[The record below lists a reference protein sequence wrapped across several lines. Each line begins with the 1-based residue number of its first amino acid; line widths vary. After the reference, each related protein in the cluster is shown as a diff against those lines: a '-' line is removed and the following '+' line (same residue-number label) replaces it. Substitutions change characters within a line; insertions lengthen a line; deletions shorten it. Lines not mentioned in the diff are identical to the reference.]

1 MYKRLLYI
9 FSLAFVLTSFLQ
21 PAQAAPDIN
30 IDEDVAEEPAKATA
44 YRYWIDD
51 NTNRTEAS
59 LNGEDI
65 ESNIDVSSLAI
76 GVHIYH
82 IQLKAPNGRW
92 GAITDIPFYAG
103 YKNTDEKEDDSN
115 VPSVEKIIYWIDD
128 DYDNKVT
135 QTYKEADITIE
146 KDITNL
152 AGGRHSYSLIA
163 INSQNRAAAVT
174 GSFYLPTTDGN
185 DESGEKEVTTIVS
198 CQYWVDDDKANAKT
212 LPYTS
217 EDISQQI
224 DYTQLA
230 GGVHTLHF
238 RMKNNEGLWRS
249 YEYSF
254 YTPENNNTEQAE
266 TLQPIT
272 GYRYGVNG
280 KSVTKVLTEV
290 DNIPSLAVDISFP
303 TAQEFTSVE
312 NYEFTTDYAS
322 KDVKVKRIGNLT
334 YYIQF
339 KNQAGNWG
347 EPVFIDSL
355 ASDSTIRTAKELEL
369 QHTLGIRKLGKGD
382 YDITK
387 FTIADNNG
395 YYFGSSSNCNVML
408 YQDNKRLMTFT
419 PEQMVSNKSTLLAP
433 GTYFAIIYNQDQ
445 DGSIRLTG
453 SKNWVN
459 DPVFGYANHQL
470 SISSDTPGATIRYTL
485 DGTMP
490 TSESAIYSA
499 PLDMTQNTRVRAMA
513 CADGMSDSF
522 IKSYL
527 VGDFDKQDCADP
539 VANYDGRKVTL
550 TTNSQNTDIYYTLD
564 GSDPTTQS
572 QLYNIDAG
580 IAVTEAGIIK
590 AFATMDLM
598 NDSKITTFEV
608 PSYYDGNE
616 KVSIKT
622 AGNLATAFDWCGGR
636 PLRDTLN
643 VVGNVNAADFA
654 AVAKMSNLKVLDMSA
669 AKPEGGTIGD
679 QALAGSNLVY
689 VSLPASLTT
698 CGKEIFANSSKLA
711 AVRWNTNTTLPAN
724 MLDGINNPNL
734 LLYVNTKSAVPAGIG
749 NVIASGVAENIVLSV
764 PEGEETGNF
773 FCPKAFTAQ
782 KISYTRNFTQETEVG
797 VCQGWETL
805 TLPFNVATIT
815 HETNGAIAPF
825 AKGSKSDKPFWL
837 YELSTEAGFRTASS
851 IKANTPYIISMPN
864 SQAYSD
870 EYILSGKVTFAATNA
885 MVSATTAASSKNE
898 SREFVACYNQTEKAE
913 GIYALNVGE
922 EYLGYR
928 PGSIFAENFKQVKPF
943 EAYLTTAQA
952 AQTFSRQFG
961 SSTTGIGMIPLKPV
975 YGLKAWSHGSTLYLQ
990 SDKARSVMVFNTMG
1004 MLMKKVDVEAGE
1016 TTAVTDLPSGI
1027 YIVNNKKMAIK

>member
-21 PAQAAPDIN
+21 SAQAAPDIN

-51 NTNRTEAS
+51 NTKKTEAS

-65 ESNIDVSSLAI
+65 ESNIDVSSLNI

-82 IQLKAPNGRW
+82 IQLKDQNGRW
-92 GAITDIPFYAG
+92 GATTDIPFYAG
-103 YKNTDEKEDDSN
+103 YKNTDVKEDDTTI
-115 VPSVEKIIYWIDD
+115 PPVEKIICWIDD

-135 QTYKEADITIE
+135 QAYKEADISIE
-146 KDITNL
+146 KDITNM
-152 AGGRHSYSLIA
+152 AGGKHSYSLIA
-163 INSQNRAAAVT
+163 INSQNHAATVT
-174 GSFYLPTTDGN
+174 GSFYLPTTDGSE
-185 DESGEKEVTTIVS
+185 DDSGEKEVTTIVS
-198 CQYWVDDDKANAKT
+198 YQYWVDDDKTNAKT

-217 EDISQQI
+217 DDISQQV
-224 DYTQLA
+224 DYSQLT
-230 GGVHTLHF
+230 GGLHTLHF
-238 RMKNNEGLWRS
+238 RLKNNEGSWRS
-249 YEYSF
+249 YEIPF
-254 YTPENNNTEQAE
+254 YTPENNTEQAE
-266 TLQPIT
+266 TQQPIT

-280 KSVTKVLTEV
+280 KSVTKDLTEV
-290 DNIPSLAVDISFP
+290 DNVPSLAVDISFP

-312 NYEFTTDYAS
+312 NYEFTTDNAS
-322 KDVKVKRIGNLT
+322 KDVKVKRIGDLT

-339 KNQAGNWG
+339 KNKAGNWG

-382 YDITK
+382 YDIAK

-408 YQDNKRLMTFT
+408 YQDNKHLSTFS

-470 SISSDTPGATIRYTL
+470 SISNDTPGATIRYTL

>member
-1 MYKRLLYI
+1 M
-9 FSLAFVLTSFLQ
+9 LTSFLQ

-51 NTNRTEAS
+51 NTNCTEAS

-163 INSQNRAAAVT
+163 INSQDRAAAVA

-290 DNIPSLAVDISFP
+290 DNIPSLAVDISVP

-382 YDITK
+382 YDIAK

-408 YQDNKRLMTFT
+408 YQDNKHLSTFS

-490 TSESAIYSA
+490 TSESAIYTA
-499 PLDMTQNTRVRAMA
+499 PLDMTQNTRIRAMA

-550 TTNSQNTDIYYTLD
+550 TTNSQNADIYYTLD
-564 GSDPTTQS
+564 GSTPTTQS

-622 AGNLATAFDWCGGR
+622 AGNLATAFDWCGGK

-643 VVGNVNAADFA
+643 VVGNVNDADFA

-679 QALAGSNLVY
+679 QALAGTNLVY
-689 VSLPASLTT
+689 VSLPANLTT

-825 AKGSKSDKPFWL
+825 ANGSKSDKPFWL
-837 YELSTEAGFRTASS
+837 YELSTEAGFRAASS

-990 SDKARSVMVFNTMG
+990 SDKVRSVMVFNTMG

>member
-1 MYKRLLYI
+1 M
-9 FSLAFVLTSFLQ
+9 LTSFLQ

-51 NTNRTEAS
+51 NTNCTEAS

-163 INSQNRAAAVT
+163 INSQDRAAAVA

-290 DNIPSLAVDISFP
+290 DNIPSLAVDISVP

-382 YDITK
+382 YDIAK

-419 PEQMVSNKSTLLAP
+419 PKQMVSNKSTLLAP

-490 TSESAIYSA
+490 TSESAIYTA
-499 PLDMTQNTRVRAMA
+499 PLDMTQNTRIRAMA

-564 GSDPTTQS
+564 GSDPTTLS

-622 AGNLATAFDWCGGR
+622 AGNLATAFDWCGGK

-643 VVGNVNAADFA
+643 VVGNVNDADFA

-679 QALAGSNLVY
+679 QALAGTNLVY
-689 VSLPASLTT
+689 VSLPANLTT

-825 AKGSKSDKPFWL
+825 ANGSKSDKPFWL
-837 YELSTEAGFRTASS
+837 YELSTEAGFRAASS

-990 SDKARSVMVFNTMG
+990 SDKVRSVMVFNTMG

>member
-51 NTNRTEAS
+51 NTNWTEAS

-163 INSQNRAAAVT
+163 INSQDRAAAVA

-290 DNIPSLAVDISFP
+290 DNIPSLAVDISVP

-382 YDITK
+382 YDIAK

-419 PEQMVSNKSTLLAP
+419 PKQMVSNKSTLLAP

-490 TSESAIYSA
+490 TSESAIYTA
-499 PLDMTQNTRVRAMA
+499 PLDMTQNTRIRAMA

-622 AGNLATAFDWCGGR
+622 AGNLATAFDWCGGK

-643 VVGNVNAADFA
+643 VVGNVNDADFA

-679 QALAGSNLVY
+679 LALAGTNLVY
-689 VSLPASLTT
+689 VSLPANLTT

-825 AKGSKSDKPFWL
+825 ANGSKSDKPFWL
-837 YELSTEAGFRTASS
+837 YELSTEAGFRAASS

-1027 YIVNNKKMAIK
+1027 YIVNNKKIAIK

>member
-1 MYKRLLYI
+1 M
-9 FSLAFVLTSFLQ
+9 LTSFLQ

-65 ESNIDVSSLAI
+65 ESNIDVSSLAV

-82 IQLKAPNGRW
+82 IQLKDPNGRW

-163 INSQNRAAAVT
+163 INSQNRAAAVA
-174 GSFYLPTTDGN
+174 GSFYLPTTEGN

-280 KSVTKVLTEV
+280 KSVTKVLTEM

-382 YDITK
+382 YDIAK

-453 SKNWVN
+453 SKNWAS

-490 TSESAIYSA
+490 TSESAIYTA
-499 PLDMTQNTRVRAMA
+499 PLDMTQNTRIRAMA

-550 TTNSQNTDIYYTLD
+550 TTNSQNADIYYTLD
-564 GSDPTTQS
+564 GSNPTTQS

-622 AGNLATAFDWCGGR
+622 AGNLATAFDWCGGK

-679 QALAGSNLVY
+679 QALAGTNLVY

>member
-51 NTNRTEAS
+51 NTNWTEAS

-163 INSQNRAAAVT
+163 INSQDRAAAVA

-249 YEYSF
+249 YKYSF

-290 DNIPSLAVDISFP
+290 DNIPSLAVDISVP

-382 YDITK
+382 YDIAK

-419 PEQMVSNKSTLLAP
+419 PKQMVSNKSTLLAP

-490 TSESAIYSA
+490 TSESAIYTA
-499 PLDMTQNTRVRAMA
+499 PLDMTQNTRIRAMA

-622 AGNLATAFDWCGGR
+622 AGNLATAFDWCGGK

-643 VVGNVNAADFA
+643 VVGNVNDADFA

-679 QALAGSNLVY
+679 LALAGTNLVY
-689 VSLPASLTT
+689 VSLPANLTT

-825 AKGSKSDKPFWL
+825 ANGSKNDKPFWL
-837 YELSTEAGFRTASS
+837 YELSTEAGFRAASS

-1027 YIVNNKKMAIK
+1027 YIVNNKKIAIK

>member
-1 MYKRLLYI
+1 M
-9 FSLAFVLTSFLQ
+9 LTSFLQ

-44 YRYWIDD
+44 YHYWIDD
-51 NTNRTEAS
+51 NTNWTEAS

-163 INSQNRAAAVT
+163 INSQDRAAAVA

-290 DNIPSLAVDISFP
+290 DNIPSLAVDISVP

-382 YDITK
+382 YDIAK

-419 PEQMVSNKSTLLAP
+419 PKQMVSNKSTLLAP

-490 TSESAIYSA
+490 TSESAIYTA
-499 PLDMTQNTRVRAMA
+499 PLDMTQNTRIRAMA

-622 AGNLATAFDWCGGR
+622 AGNLATAFDWCGGK

-643 VVGNVNAADFA
+643 VVGNVNDADFA

-679 QALAGSNLVY
+679 QALAGTNLVY
-689 VSLPASLTT
+689 VSLPANLTT

-825 AKGSKSDKPFWL
+825 ANGSKNDKPFWL
-837 YELSTEAGFRTASS
+837 YELSTEAGFRAASS

>member
-1 MYKRLLYI
+1 M
-9 FSLAFVLTSFLQ
+9 LTSFLQ

-30 IDEDVAEEPAKATA
+30 IDEDVAEEPTKATA

-65 ESNIDVSSLAI
+65 ESNIDVSSLAV

-82 IQLKAPNGRW
+82 IQLKGPNGRW

-103 YKNTDEKEDDSN
+103 YENTDEKEDDSN

-163 INSQNRAAAVT
+163 INSQNRAAAVA

-382 YDITK
+382 YDIAK

-453 SKNWVN
+453 SKNWAS

-490 TSESAIYSA
+490 TSESAIYTA

-550 TTNSQNTDIYYTLD
+550 TSNSQNTDIYYTLD

-598 NDSKITTFEV
+598 NDSKVITFEV

-622 AGNLATAFDWCGGR
+622 AGNLATAFDWCGGK

-643 VVGNVNAADFA
+643 VTGNVNAADFA

-679 QALAGSNLVY
+679 QALAGTNLVY

-837 YELSTEAGFRTASS
+837 YELSTEAGFRAASS

-1027 YIVNNKKMAIK
+1027 YIVNNKKIAIK

>member
-1 MYKRLLYI
+1 M
-9 FSLAFVLTSFLQ
+9 LTNFLQ

-51 NTNRTEAS
+51 NTSRTEAS

-280 KSVTKVLTEV
+280 KSVTKNLTEV
-290 DNIPSLAVDISFP
+290 DNVPSLAVDISFP

-312 NYEFTTDYAS
+312 NYEFTTDNAS
-322 KDVKVKRIGNLT
+322 KDVKVKRIGDLT

-339 KNQAGNWG
+339 KNKAGNWG

-382 YDITK
+382 YDIAK

-408 YQDNKRLMTFT
+408 YQDNKHLSTFS
-419 PEQMVSNKSTLLAP
+419 PEQMVSNKSTLLTP

-453 SKNWVN
+453 SKNWAN

>member
-51 NTNRTEAS
+51 NTNCTEAS

-163 INSQNRAAAVT
+163 INSQDRAAAVA

-290 DNIPSLAVDISFP
+290 DNIPSLAVDISVP

-382 YDITK
+382 YDIAK

-419 PEQMVSNKSTLLAP
+419 PKQMVSNKSTLLAP

-490 TSESAIYSA
+490 TSESAIYTA
-499 PLDMTQNTRVRAMA
+499 PLDMTQNTRIRAMA

-527 VGDFDKQDCADP
+527 VGDFDKQHCADP

-564 GSDPTTQS
+564 GSDPTTLS

-622 AGNLATAFDWCGGR
+622 AGNLATAFDWCGGK

-643 VVGNVNAADFA
+643 VVGNVNDADFA

-679 QALAGSNLVY
+679 QALAGTNLVY
-689 VSLPASLTT
+689 VSLPANLTT

-825 AKGSKSDKPFWL
+825 ANGSKSDKPFWL
-837 YELSTEAGFRTASS
+837 YELSTEAGFRAASS

-990 SDKARSVMVFNTMG
+990 SDKVRSVMVFNTMG

>member
-174 GSFYLPTTDGN
+174 GFFYLPTTDGN

-382 YDITK
+382 YDIAK

>member
-51 NTNRTEAS
+51 NTNWTEAS

-163 INSQNRAAAVT
+163 INSQDRAAAVA

-290 DNIPSLAVDISFP
+290 DNIPSLAVDISVP

-382 YDITK
+382 YDIAK

-419 PEQMVSNKSTLLAP
+419 PKQMVSNKSTLLAP

-490 TSESAIYSA
+490 TSESAIYTA
-499 PLDMTQNTRVRAMA
+499 PLDMTQNTRIRAMA

-550 TTNSQNTDIYYTLD
+550 TTNSQNADIYYTLD
-564 GSDPTTQS
+564 GSTPTTQS

-598 NDSKITTFEV
+598 NNSKVITFEV

-622 AGNLATAFDWCGGR
+622 AGNLATAFDWCGGK

-643 VVGNVNAADFA
+643 VVGNVNDADFA

-679 QALAGSNLVY
+679 LALAGTNLVY
-689 VSLPASLTT
+689 VSLPANLTT

-825 AKGSKSDKPFWL
+825 ANGSKNDKPFWL
-837 YELSTEAGFRTASS
+837 YELSTEAGFRAASS

-1027 YIVNNKKMAIK
+1027 YIVNNKKIAIK

>member
-65 ESNIDVSSLAI
+65 ESNIDVSSLAV

-82 IQLKAPNGRW
+82 IQLKDPNGRW

-163 INSQNRAAAVT
+163 INSQNRAAAVA
-174 GSFYLPTTDGN
+174 GSFYLPTTEGN

-382 YDITK
+382 YDIAK

-453 SKNWVN
+453 SKNWAS

-490 TSESAIYSA
+490 TSESAIYTA
-499 PLDMTQNTRVRAMA
+499 PLDMTQNTRIRAMA

-550 TTNSQNTDIYYTLD
+550 TTNSQNADIYYTLD
-564 GSDPTTQS
+564 GSNPTTQS

-622 AGNLATAFDWCGGR
+622 AGNLATAFDWCGGK

-679 QALAGSNLVY
+679 QALAGTNLVY

>member
-1 MYKRLLYI
+1 M
-9 FSLAFVLTSFLQ
+9 LTSFLQ

-51 NTNRTEAS
+51 NTNWTEAS

-163 INSQNRAAAVT
+163 INSQDRAAAVA

-290 DNIPSLAVDISFP
+290 DNIPSLAVDISVP

-382 YDITK
+382 YDIAK

-419 PEQMVSNKSTLLAP
+419 PKQMVSNKSTLLAP

-459 DPVFGYANHQL
+459 DPIFGYTNHQL

-490 TSESAIYSA
+490 TSESAIYTA
-499 PLDMTQNTRVRAMA
+499 PLDMTQNTRIRAMA

-622 AGNLATAFDWCGGR
+622 AGNLATAFDWCGGK

-643 VVGNVNAADFA
+643 VVGNVNDADFA

-679 QALAGSNLVY
+679 LALAGTNLVY

-825 AKGSKSDKPFWL
+825 ANGSKNDKPFWL
-837 YELSTEAGFRTASS
+837 YELSTEAGFRAASS

-1027 YIVNNKKMAIK
+1027 YIVNNKKIAIK

>member
-1 MYKRLLYI
+1 M
-9 FSLAFVLTSFLQ
+9 LTSFLQ

-51 NTNRTEAS
+51 NTNCTEAS

-152 AGGRHSYSLIA
+152 ASGRHSYSLIA
-163 INSQNRAAAVT
+163 INSQDRAAAVA

-290 DNIPSLAVDISFP
+290 DNIPSLAVDISVP

-382 YDITK
+382 YDIAK

-419 PEQMVSNKSTLLAP
+419 PKQMVSNKSTLLAP

-490 TSESAIYSA
+490 TSESAIYTA
-499 PLDMTQNTRVRAMA
+499 PLDMTQNTRIRAMA

-564 GSDPTTQS
+564 GSDPTTLS

-622 AGNLATAFDWCGGR
+622 AGNLATAFDWCGGK

-643 VVGNVNAADFA
+643 VVGNVNDADFA

-679 QALAGSNLVY
+679 QALAGTNLVY

-825 AKGSKSDKPFWL
+825 ANGSKSDKPFWL
-837 YELSTEAGFRTASS
+837 YELSTEAGFRAASS

-990 SDKARSVMVFNTMG
+990 SDKVRSVMVFNTMG

>member
-1 MYKRLLYI
+1 M
-9 FSLAFVLTSFLQ
+9 LTSFLQ

-51 NTNRTEAS
+51 NTNWTEAS

-163 INSQNRAAAVT
+163 INSQDRAAAVA

-290 DNIPSLAVDISFP
+290 DNIPSLAVDISVP

-382 YDITK
+382 YDIAK

-419 PEQMVSNKSTLLAP
+419 PKQMVSNKSTLLAP

-490 TSESAIYSA
+490 TSESAIYTA
-499 PLDMTQNTRVRAMA
+499 PLDMTQNTRIRAMA

-622 AGNLATAFDWCGGR
+622 AGNLATAFDWCGGK

-643 VVGNVNAADFA
+643 VVGNVNDADFA

-679 QALAGSNLVY
+679 QALAGTNLVY
-689 VSLPASLTT
+689 VSLPANLTT

-825 AKGSKSDKPFWL
+825 ANGSKSDKPFWL
-837 YELSTEAGFRTASS
+837 YELSTEAGFRAASS

-1027 YIVNNKKMAIK
+1027 YIVNNKKIAIK

>member
-65 ESNIDVSSLAI
+65 ESNIDVSSLAV

-82 IQLKAPNGRW
+82 IQLKDPNGRW

-163 INSQNRAAAVT
+163 INSQNRAAAVA
-174 GSFYLPTTDGN
+174 GSFYLPTTEGN

-382 YDITK
+382 YDIAK

-453 SKNWVN
+453 SKNWAS

-490 TSESAIYSA
+490 TSESAIYTA
-499 PLDMTQNTRVRAMA
+499 PLDMTQNTRIRAMA

-550 TTNSQNTDIYYTLD
+550 TTNSQNADIYYTLD
-564 GSDPTTQS
+564 GSNPTTQS

-622 AGNLATAFDWCGGR
+622 AGNLATAFDWCGGK

-679 QALAGSNLVY
+679 QALAGTNLVY

-711 AVRWNTNTTLPAN
+711 AVRWITNTTLPAN

-1004 MLMKKVDVEAGE
+1004 MLMKKVDVEAGG

>member
-280 KSVTKVLTEV
+280 KSVTKILTEV

-382 YDITK
+382 YDIAK

>member
-65 ESNIDVSSLAI
+65 ESNIDVSSLAV

-82 IQLKAPNGRW
+82 IQLKDPNGRW

-163 INSQNRAAAVT
+163 INSQNRAAAVA
-174 GSFYLPTTDGN
+174 GSFYLPTTEGN

-382 YDITK
+382 YDIAK

-453 SKNWVN
+453 SKNWAS

-490 TSESAIYSA
+490 TSESAIYTA
-499 PLDMTQNTRVRAMA
+499 PLDMTQNTRIRAMA

-550 TTNSQNTDIYYTLD
+550 TTNSQNADIYYTLD
-564 GSDPTTQS
+564 GSNPTTQS

-622 AGNLATAFDWCGGR
+622 AGNLATAFDWCGGK

-679 QALAGSNLVY
+679 QALAGTNLVY

-1004 MLMKKVDVEAGE
+1004 MLMKKVDVEAGG

>member
-382 YDITK
+382 YDIAK

>member
-51 NTNRTEAS
+51 NTNWTEAS

-163 INSQNRAAAVT
+163 INSQDRAAAVA

-290 DNIPSLAVDISFP
+290 DNIPSLAVDISVP

-382 YDITK
+382 YDIAK

-419 PEQMVSNKSTLLAP
+419 PKQMVSNKSTLLAP

-490 TSESAIYSA
+490 TSESAIYTA
-499 PLDMTQNTRVRAMA
+499 PLDMTQNTRIRAMA

-622 AGNLATAFDWCGGR
+622 AGNLATAFDWCGGK

-643 VVGNVNAADFA
+643 VTGNVNAADFA

-689 VSLPASLTT
+689 VSLPASLST

-825 AKGSKSDKPFWL
+825 ANGSKSDKPFWL
-837 YELSTEAGFRTASS
+837 YELSTEAGFRAASS

-1027 YIVNNKKMAIK
+1027 YIVNNKKIAIK

>member
-1 MYKRLLYI
+1 MYKRLLHI

-51 NTNRTEAS
+51 NTKKTEAS

-65 ESNIDVSSLAI
+65 ESNIDVSSLNI

-82 IQLKAPNGRW
+82 IQLKDQNGRW
-92 GAITDIPFYAG
+92 GATTDIPFYAG
-103 YKNTDEKEDDSN
+103 YKNTDVKEDDTTM
-115 VPSVEKIIYWIDD
+115 PPVEKIICWIDD

-135 QTYKEADITIE
+135 QAYKEADISIG

-152 AGGRHSYSLIA
+152 AGGKHSYSLIA
-163 INSQNRAAAVT
+163 INSQNHAATIT
-174 GSFYLPTTDGN
+174 GSFYLPTTDGS
-185 DESGEKEVTTIVS
+185 DDDSGEKEVTTIVS
-198 CQYWVDDDKANAKT
+198 YQYWVDDDKANIKT

-217 EDISQQI
+217 DDISQQI
-224 DYTQLA
+224 DYSQLT
-230 GGVHTLHF
+230 GGLHTLHF
-238 RMKNNEGLWRS
+238 RLKNNEGSWRS
-249 YEYSF
+249 YDFPF
-254 YTPENNNTEQAE
+254 YTPENNTEQAE
-266 TLQPIT
+266 TQQPIT

-280 KSVTKVLTEV
+280 KSVTKDITEV
-290 DNIPSLAVDISFP
+290 DNVPSLAVDISFP

-312 NYEFTTDYAS
+312 NYEFTTDNAS
-322 KDVKVKRIGNLT
+322 KDVKVKRIGDLT

-339 KNQAGNWG
+339 KNKAGKWG

-382 YDITK
+382 YDIAK

-870 EYILSGKVTFAATNA
+870 EYILNGKVTFAATNA

>member
-1 MYKRLLYI
+1 M
-9 FSLAFVLTSFLQ
+9 LTSFLQ

-65 ESNIDVSSLAI
+65 ESNIDVSSLTV

-82 IQLKAPNGRW
+82 IQLKDQYGKW
-92 GAITDIPFYAG
+92 GVTSDIPFYTG
-103 YKNTDEKEDDSN
+103 YQNTDVKEDDATI
-115 VPSVEKIIYWIDD
+115 PPVEKIIYWIDED
-128 DYDNKVT
+128 FDNKMT
-135 QTYKEADITIE
+135 QAYKEADISIE
-146 KDITNL
+146 KDITNM
-152 AGGRHSYSLIA
+152 AGGKHSYSLIA
-163 INSQNRAAAVT
+163 INSQNRAAAIA
-174 GSFYLPTTDGN
+174 GSFYLPTTDGS
-185 DESGEKEVTTIVS
+185 DDDSGEKEVTTIVS
-198 CQYWVDDDKANAKT
+198 YQYWVDDDKANIKT

-217 EDISQQI
+217 DDISQQI
-224 DYTQLA
+224 DYSQLT
-230 GGVHTLHF
+230 GGLHTLHF
-238 RMKNNEGLWRS
+238 RLKNNEGSWRS
-249 YEYSF
+249 YEIPF
-254 YTPENNNTEQAE
+254 YTPENNTEQAE
-266 TLQPIT
+266 TQQPIT

-280 KSVTKVLTEV
+280 KSVTKDLTEV
-290 DNIPSLAVDISFP
+290 DNVPSLAVDISFP

-312 NYEFTTDYAS
+312 NYEFTTDNAS
-322 KDVKVKRIGNLT
+322 KDVKVKRIGDLT

-339 KNQAGNWG
+339 KNKAGNWG

-382 YDITK
+382 YDIAK

-408 YQDNKRLMTFT
+408 YQDNKHLSTFS

-550 TTNSQNTDIYYTLD
+550 TTNSQNADIYYTLD
-564 GSDPTTQS
+564 GSTPTTQS

>member
-65 ESNIDVSSLAI
+65 ESNIDVSSLAV

-82 IQLKAPNGRW
+82 IQLKDPNGRW

-163 INSQNRAAAVT
+163 INSQNRAAAVA
-174 GSFYLPTTDGN
+174 GSFYLPTTEGN

-382 YDITK
+382 YDIAK

-453 SKNWVN
+453 SKNWAS

-490 TSESAIYSA
+490 TSESAIYTA
-499 PLDMTQNTRVRAMA
+499 PLDMTQNTRIRAMA

-550 TTNSQNTDIYYTLD
+550 TTNSQNADIYYTLD
-564 GSDPTTQS
+564 GSNPTTQS

-622 AGNLATAFDWCGGR
+622 AGNLATAFDWCGGK

-679 QALAGSNLVY
+679 QALAGTNLVY

-851 IKANTPYIISMPN
+851 IKANTPYIISMPD

>member
-65 ESNIDVSSLAI
+65 ESNIDVSSLAV

-82 IQLKAPNGRW
+82 IQLKDPNGRW

-163 INSQNRAAAVT
+163 INSQNRAAAVA
-174 GSFYLPTTDGN
+174 GSFYLPTTEGN

-382 YDITK
+382 YDIAK

-453 SKNWVN
+453 SKNWASG
-459 DPVFGYANHQL
+459 PVFGYANHQL

-490 TSESAIYSA
+490 TSESAIYTA
-499 PLDMTQNTRVRAMA
+499 PLDMTQNTRIRAMA

-550 TTNSQNTDIYYTLD
+550 TTNSQNADIYYTLD
-564 GSDPTTQS
+564 GSNPTTQS

-622 AGNLATAFDWCGGR
+622 AGNLATAFDWCGGK

-679 QALAGSNLVY
+679 QALAGTNLVY

-1004 MLMKKVDVEAGE
+1004 MLMKKVDVEAGG

>member
-1 MYKRLLYI
+1 M
-9 FSLAFVLTSFLQ
+9 LTNFLQ

-382 YDITK
+382 YDIAK

>member
-1 MYKRLLYI
+1 M
-9 FSLAFVLTSFLQ
+9 LTSFLQ
-21 PAQAAPDIN
+21 PAQAALDIN

-51 NTNRTEAS
+51 NTNRIEAS

-65 ESNIDVSSLAI
+65 ESNIDVSSLAV

-82 IQLKAPNGRW
+82 IQLRDQYGRW
-92 GAITDIPFYAG
+92 GVTSDIPFYAG
-103 YKNTDEKEDDSN
+103 YKNTDVKEDDTTI
-115 VPSVEKIIYWIDD
+115 PPVEKIIYWIDD

-135 QTYKEADITIE
+135 QAYKEADITIE

-152 AGGRHSYSLIA
+152 VGGKHSYSLIA
-163 INSQNRAAAVT
+163 INSQNRAAAIT
-174 GSFYLPTTDGN
+174 GSFYLPTTDGS
-185 DESGEKEVTTIVS
+185 DESGEEEVTTIVS
-198 CQYWVDDDKANAKT
+198 YQYWVDDDKANAKT
-212 LPYTS
+212 QTYTS
-217 EDISQQI
+217 DGISQQI

-238 RMKNNEGLWRS
+238 RMKNNNGLWRS
-249 YEYSF
+249 YDFPF
-254 YTPENNNTEQAE
+254 YTPENNTEQAE
-266 TLQPIT
+266 TQQPIT

-280 KSVTKVLTEV
+280 KSVTKDLTEV
-290 DNIPSLAVDISFP
+290 DNVPSLAVDISFP

-312 NYEFTTDYAS
+312 NYEFITDNAS

-339 KNQAGNWG
+339 KNKAGNWG

-355 ASDSTIRTAKELEL
+355 ASDSTIRIAKELEL

-382 YDITK
+382 YDIAK

-395 YYFGSSSNCNVML
+395 YYFGSSANCNVML

-419 PEQMVSNKSTLLAP
+419 PEQMVNNKSTLLAP

-459 DPVFGYANHQL
+459 DPVFGYTNHQL

>member
-51 NTNRTEAS
+51 NTNWTEAS

-163 INSQNRAAAVT
+163 INSQDRAAAVA

-290 DNIPSLAVDISFP
+290 DNIPSLAVDISVP

-382 YDITK
+382 YDIAK

-419 PEQMVSNKSTLLAP
+419 PKQMVSNKSTLLAP

-490 TSESAIYSA
+490 TSESAIYTA
-499 PLDMTQNTRVRAMA
+499 PLDMTQNTRIRAMA

-622 AGNLATAFDWCGGR
+622 AGNLATAFDWCGGK

-643 VVGNVNAADFA
+643 VVGNVNDADFA

-679 QALAGSNLVY
+679 LALAGTNLVY
-689 VSLPASLTT
+689 VSLPANLTT

-825 AKGSKSDKPFWL
+825 ANGSKNDKPFWL
-837 YELSTEAGFRTASS
+837 YELSTEAGFRAASS

-1027 YIVNNKKMAIK
+1027 YIVNNKKIAIK

>member
-44 YRYWIDD
+44 YHYWIDD
-51 NTNRTEAS
+51 NTNWTEAS

-163 INSQNRAAAVT
+163 INSQDRAAAVA

-290 DNIPSLAVDISFP
+290 DNIPSLAVDISVP

-382 YDITK
+382 YDIAK

-419 PEQMVSNKSTLLAP
+419 PKQMVSNKSTLLAP

-490 TSESAIYSA
+490 TSESAIYTA
-499 PLDMTQNTRVRAMA
+499 PLDMTQNTRIRAMA

-622 AGNLATAFDWCGGR
+622 AGNLATAFDWCGGK

-643 VVGNVNAADFA
+643 VVGNVNDADFA

-679 QALAGSNLVY
+679 QALAGTNLVY
-689 VSLPASLTT
+689 VSLPANLTT

-825 AKGSKSDKPFWL
+825 ANGSKNDKPFWL
-837 YELSTEAGFRTASS
+837 YELSTEAGFRAASS

>member
-51 NTNRTEAS
+51 NTNWTEAS

-163 INSQNRAAAVT
+163 INSQDRAAAVA

-290 DNIPSLAVDISFP
+290 DNIPSLAVDISVP

-382 YDITK
+382 YDIAK

-419 PEQMVSNKSTLLAP
+419 PKQMVSNKSTLLAP

-490 TSESAIYSA
+490 TSESAIYTA
-499 PLDMTQNTRVRAMA
+499 PLDMTQNTRIRAMA

-622 AGNLATAFDWCGGR
+622 AGNLATAFDWCGGK

-643 VVGNVNAADFA
+643 VVGNVNDADFA

-679 QALAGSNLVY
+679 QALAGTNLVY
-689 VSLPASLTT
+689 VSLPANLTT

-825 AKGSKSDKPFWL
+825 ANGSKSDKPFWL
-837 YELSTEAGFRTASS
+837 YELSTEAGFRAASS

-990 SDKARSVMVFNTMG
+990 SDKACSVMVFNTMG

-1027 YIVNNKKMAIK
+1027 YIVNNKKIAIK

>member
-65 ESNIDVSSLAI
+65 ESNIDVSSLAV

-82 IQLKAPNGRW
+82 IQLKDPNGRW

-163 INSQNRAAAVT
+163 INSQNRAAAVA
-174 GSFYLPTTDGN
+174 GSFYLPTTEGN

-382 YDITK
+382 YDIAK

-453 SKNWVN
+453 SKNWAS

-470 SISSDTPGATIRYTL
+470 SISSDTPGAL

-490 TSESAIYSA
+490 TSESAIYTA
-499 PLDMTQNTRVRAMA
+499 PLDMTQNTRIRAMA

-550 TTNSQNTDIYYTLD
+550 TTNSQNADIYYTLD
-564 GSDPTTQS
+564 GSNPTTQS

-622 AGNLATAFDWCGGR
+622 AGNLATAFDWCGGK

-679 QALAGSNLVY
+679 QALAGTNLVY

-1004 MLMKKVDVEAGE
+1004 MLMKKVDVEAGG

>member
-1 MYKRLLYI
+1 M
-9 FSLAFVLTSFLQ
+9 LTSFLQ

-65 ESNIDVSSLAI
+65 ESNIDVSSLAV

-82 IQLKAPNGRW
+82 IQLKDPNGRW

-115 VPSVEKIIYWIDD
+115 VPSVERIIYWIDD

-163 INSQNRAAAVT
+163 INSQNRAAAVA

-382 YDITK
+382 YDIAK

-453 SKNWVN
+453 SKNWAS

-490 TSESAIYSA
+490 TSESAIYTA
-499 PLDMTQNTRVRAMA
+499 PLDMTQNTRIRAMA

-550 TTNSQNTDIYYTLD
+550 TTNSQNADIYYTLD
-564 GSDPTTQS
+564 GSNPTTQS

-622 AGNLATAFDWCGGR
+622 AGNLATAFDWCGGK

>member
-51 NTNRTEAS
+51 NTNWTEAS

-163 INSQNRAAAVT
+163 INSQDRAAAVA

-290 DNIPSLAVDISFP
+290 DNIPSLAVDISVP

-382 YDITK
+382 YDIAK

-419 PEQMVSNKSTLLAP
+419 PKQMVSNKSTLLAP

-490 TSESAIYSA
+490 TSESAIYTA
-499 PLDMTQNTRVRAMA
+499 PLDMTQNTRIRAMA

-622 AGNLATAFDWCGGR
+622 AGNLATAFDWCGGK

-643 VVGNVNAADFA
+643 VTGNVNAADFA

-679 QALAGSNLVY
+679 QALAGTNLVY

-837 YELSTEAGFRTASS
+837 YELSTEAGFRAASS

-961 SSTTGIGMIPLKPV
+961 SSTTGIEMIPLKPV

-1027 YIVNNKKMAIK
+1027 YIVNNKKIAIK

>member
-1 MYKRLLYI
+1 M
-9 FSLAFVLTSFLQ
+9 LTSFLQ

-51 NTNRTEAS
+51 NTNRTEAF

-382 YDITK
+382 YDIAK

>member
-51 NTNRTEAS
+51 NTNWTEAS

-163 INSQNRAAAVT
+163 INSQDRAAAVA

-230 GGVHTLHF
+230 GGIHTLHF

-290 DNIPSLAVDISFP
+290 DNIPSLAVDISVP

-382 YDITK
+382 YDIAK

-419 PEQMVSNKSTLLAP
+419 PKQMVSNKSTLLAP

-490 TSESAIYSA
+490 TSESAIYTA
-499 PLDMTQNTRVRAMA
+499 PLDMTQNTRIRAMA

-622 AGNLATAFDWCGGR
+622 AGNLATAFDWCGGK

-643 VVGNVNAADFA
+643 VTGNVNAADFA

-679 QALAGSNLVY
+679 QALAGTNLVY

-837 YELSTEAGFRTASS
+837 YELSTEAGFRAASS

-961 SSTTGIGMIPLKPV
+961 SSTTGIEMIPLKPV

-1027 YIVNNKKMAIK
+1027 YIVNNKKIAIK

>member
-30 IDEDVAEEPAKATA
+30 IDENVAEEPAKATA

-382 YDITK
+382 YDIAK

>member
-382 YDITK
+382 YDIAK

-622 AGNLATAFDWCGGR
+622 AGNLATAFDWYGGR

>member
-1 MYKRLLYI
+1 M
-9 FSLAFVLTSFLQ
+9 LTSFLQ

-51 NTNRTEAS
+51 NTNWTEAS

-163 INSQNRAAAVT
+163 INSQDRAAAVA

-290 DNIPSLAVDISFP
+290 DNIPSLAVDISVP

-382 YDITK
+382 YDIAK

-419 PEQMVSNKSTLLAP
+419 PKQMVSNKSTLLAP

-490 TSESAIYSA
+490 TSESAIYTA
-499 PLDMTQNTRVRAMA
+499 PLDMTQNTRIRAMA

-622 AGNLATAFDWCGGR
+622 AGNLATAFDWCGGK

-643 VVGNVNAADFA
+643 VTGNVNAADFA

-679 QALAGSNLVY
+679 QALAGTNLVY

-837 YELSTEAGFRTASS
+837 YELSTEAGFRAASS

-961 SSTTGIGMIPLKPV
+961 SSTTGIEMIPLKPV

-1027 YIVNNKKMAIK
+1027 YIVNNKKIAIK

>member
-51 NTNRTEAS
+51 NTNWTEAS

-163 INSQNRAAAVT
+163 INSQDRAAAVA

-290 DNIPSLAVDISFP
+290 DNIPSLAVDISVP

-382 YDITK
+382 YDIAK

-419 PEQMVSNKSTLLAP
+419 PKQMVSNKSTLLAP

-490 TSESAIYSA
+490 TSESAIYTA
-499 PLDMTQNTRVRAMA
+499 PLDMTQNTRIRAMA

-622 AGNLATAFDWCGGR
+622 AGNLATAFDWCGGK

-643 VVGNVNAADFA
+643 VVGNVNDADFA

-679 QALAGSNLVY
+679 QALAGTNLVY
-689 VSLPASLTT
+689 VSLPANLTT

-825 AKGSKSDKPFWL
+825 ANGSKSDKPFWL
-837 YELSTEAGFRTASS
+837 YELSTEAGFRAASS

-1027 YIVNNKKMAIK
+1027 YIVNNKKIAIK